1 MHAHRDIKRIPGPK
15 QPDASAALA
24 PASCQPGTRGDSS
37 LIQRKDTVCIRL
49 PKKKKKKENTASYE
63 REDIYISGPGYR
75 LDVISIFFFFFS
87 LFFFFFFFFKNW
99 PVNIRR
105 PLGAAGR
112 PQWPPTPLVS
122 LFFLHGHL
130 ILIVVRRM
138 PLVLLVRLVLLLLM
152 LLRVESW
159 LACRVGLIKK
169 TIRLLLV
176 VTIKCLWVV
185 LHLWLGWVH

>member
-1 MHAHRDIKRIPGPK
+1 MSGGLYIYFYFY
-15 QPDASAALA
+15 LA
-24 PASCQPGTRGDSS
+24 RGMVGT
-37 LIQRKDTVCIRL
+37 LFQ
-49 PKKKKKKENTASYE
+49 
-63 REDIYISGPGYR
+63 
-75 LDVISIFFFFFS
+75 FFFLCLVF
-87 LFFFFFFFFKNW
+87 FFFFFFFFKNW

-122 LFFLHGHL
+122 LFFFLHGHL

-138 PLVLLVRLVLLLLM
+138 PLVLLVRLVLLLM